1 MEFLLNLL
9 KVSAIAGAVTAL
21 LGLLGP
27 ALRRRYH
34 AKWRYWVWL
43 CLAVLL
49 LSPLVPLPK
58 LERETI
64 YHAPVQVEVPA
75 MEVTYDREEGLSLTP
90 QTTLVLPSTPAAD
103 SAPASEAG
111 ETVPAVTVPES
122 SPKPAETAQKI
133 PVETV
138 LLILWAVGAA
148 ASALW
153 VLGETVFFSRQCM
166 RWARRPNQ
174 ETAAVLAAEKEA
186 LGVSG
191 PVALWVTSGTA
202 SPAAMGL
209 FRRKIFLPEAGC
221 KAEQLRFVLRHELVH
236 LKRRDL
242 WFQLLLCMAR
252 AVHWFNPLAWLLV
265 RQARADMELT
275 CDDAVLRGMGQ
286 AERRSYSETLLA
298 MLHRQRSGALTTHF
312 YGGKELM
319 KERFRNIMTG
329 AGRRRG
335 TAVLC
340 LALLLTAAALGA
352 VACTAV
358 RPEALTEEELA
369 AWQER
374 VESAEWYGFFVSCYS
389 DVSHLDLDDIFRYGA
404 GLAPEVTDPA
414 ERSEALT
421 VTGELSVGQTLRRM
435 TRADMDAFLRERTGL
450 GLEDLFHT
458 WDNVPA
464 TVDGEVYYIAPIT
477 TGTPYMGSAPQVTGG
492 ERMGDTVT
500 LTLDLTGTGT
510 YGHGGGMER
519 ADLTLEGDRVVS
531 FTNEVFNA
539 VEQAAAEHLR
549 DTADALTA
557 LGLTVERQ
565 EMGQPYLRGWDRE
578 DYTLWSLTEKFQ
590 IREGTEAALALL
602 GEEWYSEG
610 GWLSAKPA
618 FGEQLIAKREADGV
632 SVTTVGPEEMSG
644 WPSFGA
650 YVRYALDDGM
660 ISRPELYWPQDL
672 SMLIADC
679 VNTGQDWIFQRDEV
693 ARQYVEAL
701 GDEAASITVV
711 EDDLT
716 GTGPVGTVALL
727 EVETAGGEQLRLLL
741 QEASADTVN
750 PNFASERYWQV
761 VGFQAEDA
769 LYSDIPLPIFYDW
782 LPPEEQALYWQLSR
796 GWYQVEH
803 SPETADFALQNG
815 VVMGMTVEEVAQCL
829 GGTPDPYS
837 TYLHMGGSIGFT
849 YEQVDYSFYHT
860 PEGEQL
866 VSLRLPANAAM
877 TAASTGF
884 GPGSTVSDVLADL
897 GYPDHPLRAWA
908 QDILYGD
915 PSSEGRTD
923 RFAFLSY
930 TTILGRYAIYRQEGA
945 VSVQYHFNRDN
956 TLDYIDLF
964 LDSQSFLG
972 TLGAP
977 IPPAGV
983 EPAQ

>member
-221 KAEQLRFVLRHELVH
+221 KAEQLRFVVRHELVH

-275 CDDAVLRGMGQ
+275 CDDAVLRGAEQ

-298 MLHRQRSGALTTHF
+298 TLHRQRSGALTTHF

-319 KERFRNIMTG
+319 KERFWNIMTG
-329 AGRRRG
+329 RSRRRG
-335 TAVLC
+335 TAALC
-340 LALLLTAAALGA
+340 IALLLTAVALGA

-358 RPEALTEEELA
+358 RPEALSEEELA
-369 AWQER
+369 VWQEH
-374 VESAEWYGFFVSCYS
+374 VKNEEWYGFFAECYS
-389 DVSHLDLDDIFRYGA
+389 DPSHLSLDNIFSYGA
-404 GLAPEVTDPA
+404 GIAQEITDPA
-414 ERSEALT
+414 ERAEALALMNEDPDSDA
-421 VTGELSVGQTLRRM
+421 VVLRLDREE
-435 TRADMDAFLRERTGL
+435 MDAFLREKTGL
-450 GLEDLFHT
+450 GLEDFQAQIAASVWLT
-458 WDNVPA
+458 PSS
-464 TVDGEVYYIAPIT
+464 DG
-477 TGTPYMGSAPQVTGG
+477 TGFYLIQKGYDVNYLGSDPLVVSG
-492 ERMGDTVT
+492 ERFGDKVT
-500 LTLDLTGTGT
+500 LTLDLTDSGY
-510 YGHGGGMER
+510 YGHGAGLETVY
-519 ADLTLEGDRVVS
+519 LTLEKDQVVS
-531 FTNEVFNA
+531 YTNEIYTA
-539 VEQAAAEHLR
+539 VEAVAEEHFQQ
-549 DTADALTA
+549 TLTA
-557 LGLTVERQ
+557 LADQGLTVEQ
-565 EMGQPYLRGWDRE
+565 AVMEQPFLRGWSESGYVQWELGENILLQKPPEDLLDDYPYGSWPRWIQGTE
-578 DYTLWSLTEKFQ
+578 DYLLTE
-590 IREGTEAALALL
+590 GTTLL
-602 GEEWYSEG
+602 DTGPY
-610 GWLSAKPA
+610 
-618 FGEQLIAKREADGV
+618 FGNPD
-632 SVTTVGPEEMSG
+632 
-644 WPSFGA
+644 A
-650 YVRYALDDGM
+650 YVRYGLEDRM
-660 ISRPELYWPQDL
+660 TFQPELRWPWDMETVL
-672 SMLIADC
+672 ADC
-679 VNTGQDWIFQRDEV
+679 LASGDHWIEDRDEA
-693 ARQYVEAL
+693 ARRYTEAL
-701 GDEAASITVV
+701 GEEAVSMTVL

-716 GTGPVGTVALL
+716 GDGAPSGAIALMEIGTD
-727 EVETAGGEQLRLLL
+727 GGRTFRLLL
-741 QEASADTVN
+741 SQCSADVYGTEY
-750 PNFASERYWQV
+750 AGMQCWQV
-761 VGFQAEDA
+761 EAFQTEDGSLLLPEGSTLLVEQAEAVDLLEAGTYLALRGGSAYRLESFAAAYVAAMEQSLPAIYPDYTFGTPAITGFTWAGRSVTRDGRTIEKILVEWEIPVSPPAEESVWGEMGPDQVTEETWQFTDSTILLVEHTDSSVLRTYVGTDRWEFSYDRNFWQQAEGILDA
-769 LYSDIPLPIFYDW
+769 MSVPLEVSPAIFYDW
-782 LPPEEQALYWQLSR
+782 ETEEL
-796 GWYQVEH
+796 
-803 SPETADFALQNG
+803 F
-815 VVMGMTVEEVAQCL
+815 
-829 GGTPDPYS
+829 
-837 TYLHMGGSIGFT
+837 
-849 YEQVDYSFYHT
+849 
-860 PEGEQL
+860 
-866 VSLRLPANAAM
+866 
-877 TAASTGF
+877 
-884 GPGSTVSDVLADL
+884 
-897 GYPDHPLRAWA
+897 
-908 QDILYGD
+908 
-915 PSSEGRTD
+915 
-923 RFAFLSY
+923 
-930 TTILGRYAIYRQEGA
+930 A
-945 VSVQYHFNRDN
+945 VSTH
-956 TLDYIDLF
+956 
-964 LDSQSFLG
+964 
-972 TLGAP
+972 
-977 IPPAGV
+977 PAEMGS
-983 EPAQ
+983 